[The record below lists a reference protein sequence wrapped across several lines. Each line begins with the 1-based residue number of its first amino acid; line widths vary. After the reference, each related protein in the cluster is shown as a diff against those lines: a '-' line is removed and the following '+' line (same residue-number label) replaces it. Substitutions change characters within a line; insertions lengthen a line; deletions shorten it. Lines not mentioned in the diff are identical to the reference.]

1 MIHRIAIYRLK
12 QDLNNQRKRRGIT
25 GDKEEEAH
33 NHSPMKNTQ
42 RKTTAHSHPGP
53 K

>member
-1 MIHRIAIYRLK
+1 LRVKTRGK
-12 QDLNNQRKRRGIT
+12 QPAKTLT